1 MSNIASAQLDD
12 NFNDGEILHQPEW
25 LGDTADFT
33 VDLSGQLQLNAPDA
47 GTSNLFT
54 PLSLNSMD
62 NIEWTFF
69 IHLAFSPSSTNFAR
83 VYLAMDQPDG
93 TGNGYFLQFG
103 EALSNDAVQLF
114 RQDGA
119 NIISVCRATDGQIAA
134 AFSLGIKVTRD
145 ASGVWTLAVDP
156 SGGTRY
162 QNEAIGAEGMYGNCS
177 WFGLRCTYTTSN
189 ANKFYLDD
197 IHVGSI
203 SADTIRE
210 AIEIGRAHV

>member
-1 MSNIASAQLDD
+1 MPDYLGSLFFAKVNDKMVMRLQFLVLLIIMSNIASAQLDD

-83 VYLAMDQPDG
+83 V
-93 TGNGYFLQFG
+93 
-103 EALSNDAVQLF
+103 
-114 RQDGA
+114 
-119 NIISVCRATDGQIAA
+119 
-134 AFSLGIKVTRD
+134 
-145 ASGVWTLAVDP
+145 
-156 SGGTRY
+156 
-162 QNEAIGAEGMYGNCS
+162 
-177 WFGLRCTYTTSN
+177 
-189 ANKFYLDD
+189 
-197 IHVGSI
+197 
-203 SADTIRE
+203 
-210 AIEIGRAHV
+210 